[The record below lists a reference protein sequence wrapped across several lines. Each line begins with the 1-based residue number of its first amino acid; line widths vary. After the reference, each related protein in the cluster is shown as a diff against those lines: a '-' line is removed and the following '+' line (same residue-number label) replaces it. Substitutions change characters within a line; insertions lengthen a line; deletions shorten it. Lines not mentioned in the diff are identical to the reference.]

1 MPVPWEALIPFGL
14 LVTMFGTGGTLLNA
28 SKRAQN
34 QGKPPRYHLDA
45 WENMMMERDKRL
57 TGHPRAQRDEPI
69 APEGFETSSVW
80 YTEKVSYHYK

>member
-14 LVTMFGTGGTLLNA
+14 VTSMFAAAGTLLNI

-34 QGKPPRYHLDA
+34 QGKPPRYHIDA
-45 WENMMMERDKRL
+45 WEEMMMGRDKRL
-57 TGHPRAQRDEPI
+57 TGHQRGQTSNPT

-80 YTEKVSYHYK
+80 YTEKAF